1 MYFAPV
7 VTTTYRMKNNKGPA
21 RGLSLEIIV
30 PARMRAQL
38 SNMLYIN
45 AHLSVPH
52 EKKYEED
59 CYVYIEIGTTY
70 ESS

>member
-7 VTTTYRMKNNKGPA
+7 VTTTYRMKNNKGSA
-21 RGLSLEIIV
+21 RGLSLEISV
-30 PARMRAQL
+30 PARMPAQL

-52 EKKYEED
+52 EKNMKKI
-59 CYVYIEIGTTY
+59 VIYI
-70 ESS
+70 